1 MMEVVFAPALAKKM
15 TISSKQLVLTDSE
28 TLDEVLKCLA
38 ENFSI
43 ETQGA
48 YDQQSLF
55 EILVK
60 AASSGDSIENTAK
73 ILKNIPTA
81 NDIRYHLDK
90 INNFELLE
98 SQINQAL
105 KSRIPAR
112 IQKGCLKIAIDLN
125 LIPYYG
131 KPSNEELPYIYRSE
145 AKSGTCSFYA
155 YATLYVLMKN
165 KRITL
170 AIRGVRWSDTTVAII
185 TYLLAELS
193 ELKIR
198 VKKLYLDRGFFST
211 PVIRWLQA
219 LDIPFV
225 MPAIRRGKQ
234 GGIKQFLKGKKS
246 YKTTYTMTRSKDDSV
261 TFDLWIVCKYRKGKR
276 GKRGIEYFAYV
287 IYKAKASLSYI
298 HQDYRKRFG
307 IESSYRLKNLSR
319 IRTNNKNPVLRL
331 LFVGIS
337 FLLVNIWVN
346 LLWLKISRK
355 RRGCRLIYRQL
366 FGFKQMLAFLCQ
378 VVERKYQLVESI
390 YLPAD

>member
-1 MMEVVFAPALAKKM
+1 M
-15 TISSKQLVLTDSE
+15 TISSEKLVLTDSE
-28 TLDEVLKCLA
+28 TLDEVLECLA

-73 ILKNIPTA
+73 ILKNVPTA

-90 INNFELLE
+90 INDFELLE

-105 KSRIPAR
+105 KSRIPGR
-112 IQKGCLKIAIDLN
+112 IQKGSLKIAMDLN

-131 KPSNEELPYIYRSE
+131 KPSNEEIPYIYRSE

-193 ELKIR
+193 ELKIK
-198 VKKLYLDRGFFST
+198 VKKLYLDRGFFTT

-234 GGIKQFLKGKKS
+234 GGIKQFLKGKRS
-246 YKTTYTMTRSKDDSV
+246 YKTTYTMTRGKDDSV
-261 TFDLWIVCKYRKGKR
+261 TFDLWIICKYRKGKR
-276 GKRGIEYFAYV
+276 GKRGVEYFAYV
-287 IYKAKASLSYI
+287 VDNAKASLAYI

-331 LFVGIS
+331 LFVGRS

-355 RRGCRLIYRQL
+355 RRGCRLIYRKL

-378 VVERKYQLVESI
+378 VVERKYQVVEGV
-390 YLPAD
+390 YLPPD